1 MKKLILGL
9 VTTLACTNPLAADEF
24 EAAMQQFLNE
34 HIAGWASDS
43 SPCRCHGVWGVAG
56 LKERWPEKCRRGFR
70 IVVALKCFAKSLTRG
85 FSGNASAR
93 SYVAVV

>member
-34 HIAGWASDS
+34 HTAGWASD
-43 SPCRCHGVWGVAG
+43 PVRAAVMG
-56 LKERWPEKCRRGFR
+56 
-70 IVVALKCFAKSLTRG
+70 
-85 FSGNASAR
+85 SGEQP
-93 SYVAVV
+93 V